1 MTGEDFPEDL
11 PKGDGCGWI
20 WSMKSESLTKR
31 RVAGGGDPL
40 FLGSLDIFRTSFP
53 VHEQRRGQG
62 FPLGVQDPGFFFVV
76 FLFVFFFVIF
86 FFIL

>member
-31 RVAGGGDPL
+31 RVAGWMIRCFWILWIFTGQAFRCMNSGGYRISRWR
-40 FLGSLDIFRTSFP
+40 FKTP
-53 VHEQRRGQG
+53 V
-62 FPLGVQDPGFFFVV
+62 FVMKY
-76 FLFVFFFVIF
+76 F
-86 FFIL
+86 